1 MWELTKSF
9 RFEAAHALSGTT
21 FGAASEEI
29 HGHSFRTEVT
39 VRGTPDPAT
48 GMVLDLGLLER
59 SMAEVQKTLDHKLLN
74 KVEALGLP
82 TLENLSR
89 FIGGRA
95 EHAGK
100 VTRVSVTATAATKA
114 ARITGRKARCS
125 TWTCP
130 SSTTARHGRGA
141 GSRRCATTSC
151 SLRAARRRRAGL
163 TLSGPRGA
171 FRAHAMA
178 AHRPHRRARRRW
190 RNVDDARPAV
200 REGRRALLYGA
211 RRVRV

>member
-59 SMAEVQKTLDHKLLN
+59 RMAEVQKLLDHKLLN
-74 KVEALGLP
+74 RIEAIGPP

-89 FIGGRA
+89 FIWERVQ
-95 EHAGK
+95 HAGN
-100 VTRVSVTATAATKA
+100 VTRVSVTATVATKA
-114 ARITGRKARCS
+114 VRITDRRLD
-125 TWTCP
+125 
-130 SSTTARHGRGA
+130 RHLRSNPCLHKWPDGLLRGA
-141 GSRRCATTSC
+141 CHRAA
-151 SLRAARRRRAGL
+151 LRADPVAR
-163 TLSGPRGA
+163 
-171 FRAHAMA
+171 
-178 AHRPHRRARRRW
+178 
-190 RNVDDARPAV
+190 ND
-200 REGRRALLYGA
+200 EG
-211 RRVRV
+211 